1 MRTTVRLRLT
11 LVYGALFVLA
21 GAVLLTLNYAM
32 VRRNLP
38 VDQVVF
44 RAPVPSE
51 GHLTFPPPGQVFE
64 GPLGPEI
71 VVNGEPI
78 APEELRDLPQKVRDK
93 ALHQLVVQSASA
105 LGIMAVVSVGLGW
118 LMAGRVL
125 RPLKDMSATARRLS
139 ERNLH
144 ERIALDGPDDELKEL
159 ADTFDAMLGRLDAA
173 FDSQRRFVANAS
185 HELRTPL
192 AIMRAEL
199 EVTMADPAA
208 TAEQM
213 RSMGARMGQAIARSE
228 RLIDSL
234 LTLAGSERQLEHVE
248 EADLAAAAEVALAQA
263 GTEAGAL
270 DVRIERVLD
279 PAPVMGDAALL
290 EQLATNL
297 VDNAIRYNRREGWV
311 HVTTGLAGD
320 QALLRVANTG
330 EVVPPEEVDSLFE
343 PFRRL
348 GADRT
353 TSRRGAGLGLSI
365 VRAVALAHGGQV
377 RARAFGEGGLEI
389 SVTIPSSGERGGGR
403 QN

>member
-44 RAPVPSE
+44 RAPAPAD
-51 GHLTFPPPGQVFE
+51 GHLQFPPSGQVFE
-64 GPLGPEI
+64 GPFGPEI
-71 VVNGEPI
+71 VVNGERV
-78 APEELRDLPQKVRDK
+78 APEDLRDLPLRVRDK

-118 LMAGRVL
+118 VMAGRVL

-144 ERIALDGPDDELKEL
+144 ERIALTGPDDELKEL

-173 FDSQRRFVANAS
+173 FEGQRRFVANAS

-208 TAEQM
+208 TTDQM
-213 RSMGARMGQAIARSE
+213 RSMGERVGEAIARSE
-228 RLIDSL
+228 RFIDSL
-234 LTLAGSERQLEHVE
+234 LTLAGSERQLERLE
-248 EADLAAAAEVALAQA
+248 ESDLAAAAEVALAQA
-263 GTEAGAL
+263 AGEADAAE
-270 DVRIERVLD
+270 VRIERVLD
-279 PAPVMGDAALL
+279 PAPVMGDGALL
-290 EQLATNL
+290 E
-297 VDNAIRYNRREGWV
+297 
-311 HVTTGLAGD
+311 
-320 QALLRVANTG
+320 
-330 EVVPPEEVDSLFE
+330 
-343 PFRRL
+343 
-348 GADRT
+348 
-353 TSRRGAGLGLSI
+353 
-365 VRAVALAHGGQV
+365 
-377 RARAFGEGGLEI
+377 
-389 SVTIPSSGERGGGR
+389 
-403 QN
+403 